1 MIKNRDKVDS
11 VKMMTSEFHEIQ
23 SFFDEV
29 LNEFTSD
36 EKLPILLEAK
46 EFYFNRAGQID
57 EDADDF
63 ESRMIEFNEWYIFHF
78 IPDSYTKTLLK
89 QYFSQRKVESEIF
102 ESFSNVNN
110 SIFEYLGKSLTGSE
124 VFYDFISGK
133 KIKLSKAAPLP
144 TLVKGD
150 VFMAR
155 QIIYKGQNY
164 FLNGITII
172 PKDVRS
178 ILKKESKKIRKI
190 GSESEKDKFL
200 LKVQGLKSKWLRY
213 GHVDISKIFHF
224 S

>member
-1 MIKNRDKVDS
+1 MSND
-11 VKMMTSEFHEIQ
+11 FNEIQ
-23 SFFDEV
+23 SFFDLV
-29 LNEFTSD
+29 LTEYTSE
-36 EKLPILLEAK
+36 EKLPLLLEAK
-46 EFYFNRAGQID
+46 EFYFGRTGQID
-57 EDADDF
+57 EDAEDF
-63 ESRMIEFNEWYIFHF
+63 ESRMIEFNEWYVFHF

-89 QYFSQRKVESEIF
+89 QYFSQRKVEEEIF
-102 ESFSNVNN
+102 ESFSNINN
-110 SIFEYLGKSLTGSE
+110 SIFEYLGKSFTGSE

-133 KIKLSKAAPLP
+133 KVKLSKTAPLP

-155 QIIYKGQNY
+155 QITFKGQNY
-164 FLNGITII
+164 FLNGITVI

-190 GSESEKDKFL
+190 GSEIEKDKFL

-213 GHVDISKIFHF
+213 GHVDISKIFQF